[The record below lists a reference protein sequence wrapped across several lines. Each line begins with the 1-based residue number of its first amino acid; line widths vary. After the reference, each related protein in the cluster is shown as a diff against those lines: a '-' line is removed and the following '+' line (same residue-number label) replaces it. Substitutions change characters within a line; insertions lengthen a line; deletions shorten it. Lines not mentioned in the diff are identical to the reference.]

1 MLEPHRWEGTLDV
14 MDGQILTTA
23 NALVVQ
29 VIDDDSAICD
39 ALAELLGSVD
49 LAVRTY
55 PSALAFLEQLS
66 PDLAGCVV
74 TDIHMP
80 EMSGLE
86 LLRQLQI
93 SNPQLPV
100 IVMSGGAG
108 RAGRAEVLKGGAV
121 AFLEKPFDDNVLLEA
136 VWAALADQA
145 GAPA

>member
-1 MLEPHRWEGTLDV
+1 M
-14 MDGQILTTA
+14 MDGQALTA
-23 NALVVQ
+23 ADPLIVQ
-29 VIDDDSAICD
+29 VIDDDLAICD

-55 PSALAFLEQLS
+55 ASAPAFLKQLS
-66 PDLAGCVV
+66 PNLAGCVV

-86 LLRQLQI
+86 LLQQLRV

-108 RAGRAEVLKGGAV
+108 QAGRAEVLKAGAA
-121 AFLEKPFDDNVLLEA
+121 AFLEKPFDDDVLLEA
-136 VWAALADQA
+136 VWAALAGQA